1 MTDNARPTPG
11 GQVGRRGP
19 LSPGDRVQVTDP
31 KGRLHTV
38 TLVEGGRFQTNRG
51 TLNHDDVLGKP
62 DGQVVEVGEGKT
74 FQVLRPLLS
83 DYVLSMPRGAAI
95 IYPKDSGQIIQ
106 LADVF
111 PGARVLEAGVGS
123 GGLSLSLLGAVGPQ
137 GLLHSVEQREEF
149 AAIAAANVDLWF
161 GGRHG
166 AWELEVGDVGE
177 ALALAPDHFYD
188 RVILDLLNP
197 WDYVGAVAQSLAP
210 GGVFLSYVATVPQMS
225 RVVEEIR
232 TSAQFSN
239 PYSVETLVRSWH
251 VEGLSVRPDHRM
263 VAHTGFL
270 VTARRLAP
278 GSAPHNLVS
287 RPAPN
292 ARGKGGQWDEV
303 ETWSLETLGMRS
315 PNAKK
320 LRRLRRDLEGR
331 VSHWLD
337 DYDPGNLGTVGGP
350 GGVHDVSLEE
360 EEEQSEH

>member
-1 MTDNARPTPG
+1 MTDTARPMPG
-11 GQVGRRGP
+11 GQAGRRGP
-19 LSPGDRVQVTDP
+19 LAPGDRVQVTDP

-62 DGQVVEVGEGKT
+62 DGQIVEVGEGKT

-123 GGLSLSLLGAVGPQ
+123 GGLSLSLLGAVGPN

-149 AAIAAANVDLWF
+149 AAIAQANVDLWF

-166 AWELEVGDVGE
+166 AWELEVGSVGD
-177 ALALAPDHFYD
+177 ALALAPPHFYD
-188 RVILDLLNP
+188 RIILDLLDP
-197 WDYVGAVAQSLAP
+197 WEFVEGVAQALAP

-232 TSAQFSN
+232 ASRQFSN
-239 PYSVETLVRSWH
+239 PHSVETLVRSWH

-278 GSAPHNLVS
+278 GSGTHNLVS
-287 RPAPN
+287 RPAPH
-292 ARGKGGQWDEV
+292 ASGKGGQWDE
-303 ETWSLETLGMRS
+303 EENWTPQTLGMRS

-337 DYDPGNLGTVGGP
+337 GQSTPHLREVGAE
-350 GGVHDVSLEE
+350 GGVHDVRKEE
-360 EEEQSEH
+360 ETGSEH